1 MYRASTGIAWRD
13 VGGEGGIGREGGG
26 EKEGGGRERNGE
38 EGEEEGMG
46 GRESCRGDL
55 RINFEKVEKWRGEG
69 WGEGERRGRGEG
81 GEVHKCT
88 IGFLFLNCKVTRGGA
103 A

>member
-1 MYRASTGIAWRD
+1 M
-13 VGGEGGIGREGGG
+13 GGEGGIGREGGG
-26 EKEGGGRERNGE
+26 EEEGGGRERNGE

-69 WGEGERRGRGEG
+69 WGEGERRGGEREG
-81 GEVHKCT
+81 KCT
-88 IGFLFLNCKVTRGGA
+88 NVPLGSCS
-103 A
+103 